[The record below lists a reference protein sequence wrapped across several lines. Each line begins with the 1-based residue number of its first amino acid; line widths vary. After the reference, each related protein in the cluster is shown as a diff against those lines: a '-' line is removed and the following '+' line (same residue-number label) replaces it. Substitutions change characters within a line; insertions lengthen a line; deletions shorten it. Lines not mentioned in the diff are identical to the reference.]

1 MAPEIV
7 SIVVLVV
14 IFVIATLLPVNLGA
28 LGFVAAAGVGVLLVG
43 MSLDDALAGF
53 PVDLFLILVGL
64 TYLFSVAHHN
74 GTVDLLVRWSMRL
87 VRGHLV
93 AAPWIFFVLSA
104 VFSAIGALF
113 AVAIVAPLA
122 MPFARRYGVD
132 LLLMGMMVVHG
143 SLAGAF
149 SPISVYGVFVAGVV
163 EPTGLPFSS
172 LVLFL
177 APLVINVV
185 IAAVLFVV
193 LGGRR
198 LTGVRVAHAVPAGG
212 TGTTTTAE
220 TEDGTDTAGIATED
234 EDEDQGEDDTPPR
247 VGREQVLT
255 LIGIAVL
262 AVGTVAFGLDVG
274 VLSLGIAV
282 LLGILCPAGHREAA
296 AGIAWSTILLVCGVI
311 TYVAVL
317 QEAGTVDWV
326 GQGIVALGVPLIA
339 ALLLCYLGGVLSAFA
354 SSAGILGVAIPLALP
369 FLQSGAVDPIGMV
382 AALAVAS
389 TVVDVSPFSTNGALV
404 LASTPAEVDRDAFYR
419 RMLVYS
425 GIVVVAGPLLAWGL
439 LVVPGWS

>member
-1 MAPEIV
+1 MTPVIV
-7 SIVVLVV
+7 SIVVLVAM
-14 IFVIATLLPVNLGA
+14 FVIATVLPINLGA
-28 LGFVAAAGVGVLLVG
+28 LGFVAAAGVGVLVVG
-43 MSLDDALAGF
+43 MSLDDVLAEF
-53 PVDLFLILVGL
+53 PGDLFLILLGL
-64 TYLFSVAHHN
+64 TYLFAVAHQN

-93 AAPWIFFVLSA
+93 AAPWIFFTLSA

-132 LLLMGMMVVHG
+132 MLLMGMMVVHG

-149 SPISVYGVFVAGVV
+149 SPISVYGTFVAGVV
-163 EPTGLPFSS
+163 GPTGIPFSPT
-172 LVLFL
+172 VLFL
-177 APLVINVV
+177 APLVINLV
-185 IAAVLFVV
+185 IAAVVFVV
-193 LGGRR
+193 LGGRS
-198 LTGVRVAHAVPAGG
+198 LAGVRVAHNVPVGG
-212 TGTTTTAE
+212 PEGTSS
-220 TEDGTDTAGIATED
+220 TDTEKDIEED
-234 EDEDQGEDDTPPR
+234 IEEDAEQQEEAPPVDR
-247 VGREQVLT
+247 AQVLT
-255 LIGIAVL
+255 LIGILAL

-274 VLSLGIAV
+274 VLSLTIAV
-282 LLGILCPAGHREAA
+282 VLGILCPAGHREAA
-296 AGIAWSTILLVCGVI
+296 RGIAWSTILLVCGVL

-317 QEAGTVDWV
+317 QEAGTVDYV
-326 GQGIVALGVPLIA
+326 GQAIVALGVPLIA

-369 FLQSGAVDPIGMV
+369 FLQQGAVSAVGMV

-404 LASTPAEVDRDAFYR
+404 LASTPADIDREAFYR

-425 GIVVVAGPLLAWGL
+425 GIVVVTGPLLAWAL
-439 LVVPGWS
+439 LVLPGWL

>member
-1 MAPEIV
+1 MTPVIV
-7 SIVVLVV
+7 SIVVLVAM
-14 IFVIATLLPVNLGA
+14 FVIATVLPINLGA
-28 LGFVAAAGVGVLLVG
+28 LGFVAAAGVGVLVVG
-43 MSLDDALAGF
+43 MSLDDVLAGF
-53 PVDLFLILVGL
+53 PADLFLILLGL
-64 TYLFSVAHHN
+64 TYLFAVAHQN

-93 AAPWIFFVLSA
+93 AAPWIFFTLSA

-149 SPISVYGVFVAGVV
+149 SPISVYGTFVAGVV
-163 EPTGLPFSS
+163 VPTGIPFSPT
-172 LVLFL
+172 VLFL
-177 APLVINVV
+177 APLVINLV
-185 IAAVLFVV
+185 IAAVIFVV
-193 LGGRR
+193 LGGRS
-198 LTGVRVAHAVPAGG
+198 LAGVRVAHNVPVGGPGG
-212 TGTTTTAE
+212 TSDEDAE
-220 TEDGTDTAGIATED
+220 EDG
-234 EDEDQGEDDTPPR
+234 GEDAEQQEAPPVDR
-247 VGREQVLT
+247 AQVLT
-255 LIGIAVL
+255 LIGILAL

-274 VLSLGIAV
+274 VLSLTIAV
-282 LLGILCPAGHREAA
+282 VLGILCPAGHREAA
-296 AGIAWSTILLVCGVI
+296 GGIAWSTILLVCGVL

-317 QEAGTVDWV
+317 QEAGTVDYV
-326 GQGIVALGVPLIA
+326 GEAIVALGVPLIA

-369 FLQSGAVDPIGMV
+369 FLQQGAVGAIGMV

-404 LASTPAEVDRDAFYR
+404 LASTPADVDREAFYR

-425 GIVVVAGPLLAWGL
+425 GIVVVTGPLLAWAL
-439 LVVPGWS
+439 LVLPGWL